1 MTIVGRLQEA
11 LVANWPIK
19 LTALLLATVLWVLV
33 AAEEPSTQVM
43 AVPVTLQLP
52 EGLSLA
58 RRIPDVDVV
67 FAGSARE
74 LLKLYATPATI
85 HKSLPD
91 ASGDSAFS
99 VQLSSADVDIP
110 KHVVARAQDVRPRA
124 IWAQLARA
132 APPAIVQADSAGL
145 SERVLMGVPVTVQDE
160 SGGSWSSDPLA
171 VIVTVH
177 GPAARLARLTRD
189 SVAVLAAPM
198 GGGRSETVHLTVV
211 APDSI
216 ETVATPDTATVQRRT
231 RG

>member
-110 KHVVARAQDVRPRA
+110 KHVVARAQDVR
-124 IWAQLARA
+124 QLARA